1 MKRIAI
7 FVEGHGELI
16 FVREFLLKWFEW
28 NVEVQCLEVRSSNYF
43 PTEYDNLNP
52 TASFHFQIWNVGSDL
67 NVLPEMKR
75 RANKL
80 FNNGYTKI
88 VGLRDMFGDQYKK
101 LLEKRNRRQ
110 EIDNELNNKIQF
122 SNENQI
128 KDFLTEMQ
136 LTENCIQMCF
146 SIMELEAWILS
157 FSDLQARI
165 DTQLTNDFIYKNLNI
180 NLLEIDTETTFF
192 HPKEKLKA
200 IWELVGKNY
209 GKHQKEMNEIMGHLD
224 KNDFEELL
232 ESGKCNSF
240 KHFVTSL
247 TLLQA

>member
-28 NVEVQCLEVRSSNYF
+28 NVEVQCLEVKSSNYF

-52 TASFHFQIWNVGSDL
+52 NAPFHFQIWNVGSDA
-67 NVLPEMKR
+67 NVLIEMKR

-88 VGLRDMFGDQYKK
+88 VGLRDMFSDQYKK
-101 LLEKRNRRQ
+101 LLEKRNKRQ
-110 EIDNELNNKIQF
+110 EIDNELNTNIVLANQ
-122 SNENQI
+122 NQI
-128 KDFLTEMQ
+128 KDFLTENEIA
-136 LTENCIQMCF
+136 ENAIQMCF

-157 FSDLQARI
+157 FSHLQARI
-165 DTQLTNDFIYKNLNI
+165 DARLTNDFISKSLNI
-180 NLLEIDTETTFF
+180 NLLEIDAENTFF

-200 IWELVGKNY
+200 IWGLIDKDY
-209 GKHQKEMNEIMGHLD
+209 GKHQSELNAIMGHLS
-224 KNDFEELL
+224 KSDFEELL

-240 KHFVTSL
+240 RRFVAAL
-247 TLLQA
+247 NI